1 MLNIKFFCLLKHF
14 LKIELYLPL
23 ININQINR
31 MKSLYKLINK
41 GKFTNNILYFN
52 RYYHTMVEKE
62 NQIKKI
68 LKEREYPETKKM
80 LETMNKEEKIVVP
93 KLNKK
98 ITSYG
103 NRIRIVNLCN
113 KDAELYIG
121 KKITVAGWVKAI
133 KIQGKGEYS
142 FVDLNDG
149 SGFGSLQVVVTKNIP
164 NFEIL
169 SRQGVG
175 ACLKIHGTV
184 VKPEGGKELVEM
196 QVNSVEEG
204 HYCEVLGESN
214 PSEYPLHKSRP
225 NLETLR
231 EMCHLRP
238 RTNTISAV
246 TRVRNS
252 LAYATHQFFQQKG
265 FLYIHTPIITSSDC
279 EGAGQMFQV
288 TTVLPPK
295 DKELSK
301 DVLKNNKINYDE
313 EFFKKPSFLTVSG
326 QLAVENFACG
336 LSDVYTFG
344 PTFRAEIS
352 HTTRHLAEFW
362 MIEPEMCFADLY
374 DDMECG
380 ESYLKYCLNWVLENN
395 KDDLEF
401 LNTQVEKG
409 LIDRL
414 RNVVET
420 DFEKISYT
428 ECIEILKSAVEKDPK
443 LFINEEEEKEKKKK
457 EKEAK
462 KEKKKLDKEKKEKG
476 DNDDTKQEVEDVK
489 KDEVKKSEKELMEED
504 KRCIYWGKDMAS
516 EHERY
521 LTEVVFKKPII
532 VYNYP
537 KEIKSFYM
545 RENEDG
551 KTVAAMD
558 ILVPKIG
565 EIIGGSQRE
574 ERHDVLLK
582 KIADVGLDKD
592 SYWWYLD
599 LRKYGSVPHCGFGL
613 GFERLVM
620 MATGIENIKDVIP
633 YPRYHKHAE
642 F

>member
-1 MLNIKFFCLLKHF
+1 
-14 LKIELYLPL
+14 
-23 ININQINR
+23 

-41 GKFTNNILYFN
+41 SVIRNNIVNYN
-52 RYYHTMVEKE
+52 RYYHSMVEKE

-68 LKEREYPETKKM
+68 LKEREYPETKQL
-80 LETMNKEEKIVVP
+80 LESINKEEKIVVP
-93 KLNKK
+93 KINKK
-98 ITSYG
+98 LTSYG
-103 NRIRIVNLCN
+103 NRIRIVNLCSE
-113 KDAELYIG
+113 DAASFIG
-121 KKITVAGWVKAI
+121 KKIIVGGWVKAMRV
-133 KIQGKGEYS
+133 QGGGDFS
-142 FVDLNDG
+142 FVDINDG
-149 SGFGSLQVVVTKNIP
+149 SGFNNLQVVIGKDIP
-164 NFEIL
+164 NFEL
-169 SRQGVG
+169 LTKQGVG
-175 ACLKIHGTV
+175 ACLKLCGTV
-184 VKPEGGKELVEM
+184 VKPNGGKQLIEM
-196 QVNSVEEG
+196 QVNSVQEG
-204 HYCEVLGESN
+204 HSLEILGESN

-225 NLETLR
+225 TLETLR
-231 EMCHLRP
+231 DMCHLRP

-246 TRVRNS
+246 TRIRNS

-301 DVLKNNKINYDE
+301 EVLKDKKINYDE

-395 KDDLEF
+395 KDDLDF

-414 RNVVET
+414 KNVVET

-428 ECIEILKSAVEKDPK
+428 ECIEILKQAVEKDPK
-443 LFINEEEEKEKKKK
+443 LFINEEEEKEKKKR

-462 KEKKKLDKEKKEKG
+462 KEKKKLDKEQKEKG
-476 DNDDTKQEVEDVK
+476 EGENKKEETQEIVTKKQE
-489 KDEVKKSEKELMEED
+489 KSEKELMEED

-545 RENEDG
+545 RQNEDG

-574 ERHDVLLK
+574 ERYDVLLK
-582 KIADVGLDKD
+582 RITELGLEKE